1 MLCSPSERAGGMKQ
15 LRCLGGP
22 LDGRFIEDGEA
33 PTVFLEKTAGDGD
46 LELVTDHRLPSVAVH
61 YRKIRINSDDGESV
75 DCWVADGMTFDDA
88 IARYKDIESL
98 D

>member
-22 LDGRFIEDGEA
+22 LDGKLVDDGEA

-46 LELVTDHRLPSVAVH
+46 LGPPVEPYARRQSTRPPRLGRS
-61 YRKIRINSDDGESV
+61 G
-75 DCWVADGMTFDDA
+75 
-88 IARYKDIESL
+88 L
-98 D
+98 DLPLSRQGQ